1 MRDHPPPPPITIT
14 DPSRPSGPS
23 DLLEPPAQWPG
34 PSPRVT
40 AAALLIALAAAATV
54 VVVHRWNTHEQRL
67 AAERRLA
74 SLHLTAVIEGTNG
87 SFDPDGAHGA
97 WGAQVRI
104 RTGPSE
110 QFLVLAVTLDEGA
123 WKVDPASLPEAAS
136 TSQVVDVA
144 FIGSCSQFERLTTP
158 TRLRVSGRRPGGPV
172 ISRTVGFD
180 ASAMLEFPRR
190 ACGLADLG
198 SNLESEIGGAHRRG
212 PVAILDVQL
221 RNPSRHAGRLT
232 ALSIASTQVTTLPRL
247 PVVLPPSIAG
257 HPGPLVRLQLTVR
270 YVFCIPTG
278 QDTNL
283 NLDLLDDAGNPYH
296 VVVGPDE
303 PTAQVLDQLAGD
315 SCRR

>member
-1 MRDHPPPPPITIT
+1 MRDDPPPPPITIT
-14 DPSRPSGPS
+14 DPSRPFAPS
-23 DLLEPPAQWPG
+23 ELLEPPGQWPR
-34 PSPRVT
+34 PSRRVT
-40 AAALLIALAAAATV
+40 AAAVIALAAASTV

-104 RTGPSE
+104 RSGPAE
-110 QFLVLAVTLDEGA
+110 EFRVLAVTLDEDA

-136 TSQVVDVA
+136 TSHLIDVA
-144 FIGSCSQFERLTTP
+144 FTGSCSQFERLATP
-158 TRLRVSGRRPGGPV
+158 TRLRVSSRRPGGPV
-172 ISRTVGFD
+172 INRTVGFD
-180 ASAMLEFPRR
+180 ASSMLEFPRR
-190 ACGLADLG
+190 SCGLADLG

-212 PVAILDVQL
+212 SVAIMDVQL

-232 ALSIASTQVTTLPRL
+232 ALSIASTQVTTWPRL
-247 PVVLPPSIAG
+247 PAVLPPSTAG
-257 HPGPLVRLQLTVR
+257 HPGSLVRLQLTVR
-270 YVFCIPTG
+270 YVFCRPAG

>member
-1 MRDHPPPPPITIT
+1 M
-14 DPSRPSGPS
+14 
-23 DLLEPPAQWPG
+23 
-34 PSPRVT
+34 
-40 AAALLIALAAAATV
+40 

-87 SFDPDGAHGA
+87 SFDPDGAHGV
-97 WGAQVRI
+97 WGGQIRI
-104 RTGPSE
+104 RSGPAE
-110 QFLVLAVTLDEGA
+110 EFRVLAVTLDEDG
-123 WKVDPASLPEAAS
+123 WKIDPASLPEAAS
-136 TSQVVDVA
+136 TSHLIFVIFA
-144 FIGSCSQFERLTTP
+144 GACSQFERLATP